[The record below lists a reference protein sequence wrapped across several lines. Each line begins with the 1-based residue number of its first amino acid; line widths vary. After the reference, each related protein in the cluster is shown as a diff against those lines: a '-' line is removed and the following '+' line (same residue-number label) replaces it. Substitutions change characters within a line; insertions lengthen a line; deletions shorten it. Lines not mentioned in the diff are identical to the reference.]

1 MEEYY
6 TCCGK
11 SICRGCIYSF
21 FQSGNHDKC
30 PHCNAER
37 RTRLDEENNVKE
49 MMKRVEAN
57 DSGAMC
63 ELAQYYYHG
72 RGGLIHDQERGI
84 ELLTRAAKLGSSGAN
99 SSLGVI
105 YYEKGDLKK
114 AKLHDEAAAMAGDE
128 IARCNLATIEC
139 NSGNWERATK
149 HYKIAA
155 SAGQHF
161 AMHQLTVFYER
172 GHVGRDTMDST
183 LAAYNN
189 SCVEMRS
196 EARDV
201 YIRASARIISEGT

>member
-1 MEEYY
+1 
-6 TCCGK
+6 
-11 SICRGCIYSF
+11 
-21 FQSGNHDKC
+21 
-30 PHCNAER
+30 
-37 RTRLDEENNVKE
+37 

-63 ELAQYYYHG
+63 ELAQYYYRG

-84 ELLTRAAKLGSSGAN
+84 ELLTRAAKLGSSRAN

-114 AKLHDEAAAMAGDE
+114 AKLHDKAAAMAGDE

-139 NSGNWERATK
+139 KSGNWERATK
-149 HYKIAA
+149 HFKIAA
-155 SAGQHF
+155 SAGNYY
-161 AMHQLTVFYER
+161 AMHRLREFFER
-172 GHVGRDTMDST
+172 GHVGRDTIDST

>member
-1 MEEYY
+1 MLVKYCNVNCQTNHWSTHKTLCKLRAAELHDEALFKDPPPKEDCPICFIPMPKKLICCVSLPPATTLSVPIDDFAVANEELARKDMEEYY

-21 FQSGNHDKC
+21 FQSGNQDKC

-84 ELLTRAAKLGSSGAN
+84 ELLTRAAKLGSSSAN
-99 SSLGVI
+99 SPWVSFI
-105 YYEKGDLKK
+105 MKR
-114 AKLHDEAAAMAGDE
+114 E
-128 IARCNLATIEC
+128 I
-139 NSGNWERATK
+139 
-149 HYKIAA
+149 
-155 SAGQHF
+155 
-161 AMHQLTVFYER
+161 
-172 GHVGRDTMDST
+172 
-183 LAAYNN
+183 
-189 SCVEMRS
+189 
-196 EARDV
+196 
-201 YIRASARIISEGT
+201 